1 MDAINAIDSIA
12 ARAIK
17 ARATA
22 QNVPSPC
29 MSVCKM
35 DEQRVLCIGCLRT
48 LQEIRDWSTMRDAD
62 KRDVWSR
69 IEQRAAAHKDAQG
82 D

>member
-1 MDAINAIDSIA
+1 M
-12 ARAIK
+12 K
-17 ARATA
+17 ARAVA

-35 DEQRVLCIGCLRT
+35 DEPRVLCLGCLRT

-62 KRDVWSR
+62 KRAVWGR
-69 IEQRAAAHKDAQG
+69 IEQRAAGAGACPD
-82 D
+82 